1 MSEKTVR
8 TIVVGVV
15 VIFVMISI
23 AYLIHIST
31 EAALALGAAGAAS
44 AAAAA
49 ASRRRTGGVEAAQAR
64 SQIDRVEDTL
74 LEVADLATTARER
87 ALDGLEG
94 LSPEEKA
101 YLGDSVL
108 SSSDD
113 ER

>member
-8 TIVVGVV
+8 TITVSLV
-15 VIFVMISI
+15 VIIVVISI

-49 ASRRRTGGVEAAQAR
+49 ASRRRKVGVEAAQAR

-74 LEVADLATTARER
+74 LEVDDLVATARER
-87 ALDGLEG
+87 ALEGLDG
-94 LSPEEKA
+94 LSPAEKA

-108 SSSDD
+108 SSSED